1 MQGGGGGVRE
11 MGKNKQINKPT
22 EQTESKTDSTTQG
35 GKRGRGKVSQ
45 VAAESER
52 ERERE

>member
-1 MQGGGGGVRE
+1 MVKNTKPNNKQAEQICGGGGCVRE

-35 GKRGRGKVSQ
+35 GKRGRGKS
-45 VAAESER
+45 
-52 ERERE
+52 